1 MKTGVTNANNPGTS
15 ATYTVAEGDTFVALA
30 TATDVDGAVGAVAP
44 TIGVNGGA
52 DEAYF
57 DFSGG
62 QLSFNSPPDYE
73 FDASVGQN
81 NEYVVILTAFDAL
94 ILIMMCIKPL
104 QLE

>member
-15 ATYTVAEGDTFVALA
+15 ATYTVAEGNSFVALA
-30 TATDVDGAVGAVAP
+30 TATDVDGGNP

-62 QLSFNSPPDYE
+62 QL
-73 FDASVGQN
+73 
-81 NEYVVILTAFDAL
+81 IL
-94 ILIMMCIKPL
+94 ILHLITNLMQVSDKTMNM
-104 QLE
+104 